1 MTSSR
6 KPLFPPLAL
15 PPIQPRIE
23 RSADGIV
30 RLFDPLRNRFVALT
44 PEEWV
49 RQHFTAYLVNHLG
62 YPAGLMANEVSLTFN
77 NTPRRCDTVLFRR
90 QTLEPVLIVEY
101 KAPHIEITQQVF
113 NQIAR
118 YNLIM
123 KAPFLMV
130 SNGLTHYCCMR
141 ADDSHPE
148 SSAPPYRFLTEIPA
162 YDRLQELCPG
172 L

>member
-6 KPLFPPLAL
+6 KTLFPPLAL
-15 PPIQPRIE
+15 PPIQPQIE

-30 RLFDPLRNRFVALT
+30 RIFDPLRNRFVALT

-62 YPAGLMANEVSLTFN
+62 YPVGLMANEVSLTFN

-118 YNLIM
+118 YNL
-123 KAPFLMV
+123 L
-130 SNGLTHYCCMR
+130 
-141 ADDSHPE
+141 
-148 SSAPPYRFLTEIPA
+148 
-162 YDRLQELCPG
+162 
-172 L
+172 

>member
-1 MTSSR
+1 
-6 KPLFPPLAL
+6 
-15 PPIQPRIE
+15 
-23 RSADGIV
+23 
-30 RLFDPLRNRFVALT
+30 
-44 PEEWV
+44 
-49 RQHFTAYLVNHLG
+49 
-62 YPAGLMANEVSLTFN
+62 MANEVSLTFN

-90 QTLEPVLIVEY
+90 QTLDPVLIVEY

-148 SSAPPYRFLTEIPA
+148 SSVPPYRFLTEIPA
-162 YDRLQELCPG
+162 YDRLMELCPG